1 MKSPLPRFHRASP
14 SASLDKKRNAILNCL
29 LSIYACYRQMSR
41 TNPND
46 QKRRF
51 FLKGLQTK
59 KKTTLSAILNL
70 FHMSPFL
77 TDLLTRL
84 RSVHRPDKP
93 ENLHH
98 SNSEHHRR
106 DSGSRLMPIT
116 LSVITR
122 TPAAPQMFHVKENLC
137 VKPQRTAAMFPNI
150 FGSAYG
156 RKTPI
161 TVKRRKTMTYPKMK
175 KKKEACNRSSRLH
188 RERQKHLCGIH
199 VQSFVSVELHS
210 LAKIERWTDRRIL
223 TSAAWPNPIQRVGIP
238 L

>member
-1 MKSPLPRFHRASP
+1 
-14 SASLDKKRNAILNCL
+14 
-29 LSIYACYRQMSR
+29 
-41 TNPND
+41 
-46 QKRRF
+46 
-51 FLKGLQTK
+51 
-59 KKTTLSAILNL
+59 
-70 FHMSPFL
+70 MSPFS

-116 LSVITR
+116 QSVITR

-161 TVKRRKTMTYPKMK
+161 TVKRRKTMAYPKMK
-175 KKKEACNRSSRLH
+175 KKRRATDHHASMKNAKSFWAAFMSSPLYRS
-188 RERQKHLCGIH
+188 K
-199 VQSFVSVELHS
+199 FTP
-210 LAKIERWTDRRIL
+210 LAKIERRTDRGY
-223 TSAAWPNPIQRVGIP
+223 SSP
-238 L
+238 LHG